1 MELPQADGALDV
13 DFATFA
19 ADPFRRR
26 RCRRRRRQRQ
36 RLLRSLLQSCFASL
50 DDALGLTMRK
60 RRFFLSDQ
68 TCVNTNA
75 SVVGQSINA
84 LNDTFIRK
92 PP

>member
-19 ADPFRRR
+19 ADPFRRNGR
-26 RCRRRRRQRQ
+26 RCRRRQRQ

-60 RRFFLSDQ
+60 RRFFLADQ
-68 TCVNTNA
+68 TCVNANA